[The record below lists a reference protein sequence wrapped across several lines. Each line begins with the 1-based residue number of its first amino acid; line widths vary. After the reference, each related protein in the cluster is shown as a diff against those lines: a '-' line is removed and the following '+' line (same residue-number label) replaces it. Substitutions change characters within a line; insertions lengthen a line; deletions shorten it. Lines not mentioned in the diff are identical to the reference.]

1 MWLCGARQWRGHT
14 GTSSEPARGTRGEPP
29 PLYSRGGATLN
40 ACHSHHGMLLGQAG
54 LAARDA
60 WMAGGAVEAIPSQP
74 QVAQLQ
80 HHNPT
85 FLVHH
90 AADSS
95 LTSARDNCRGSC
107 HCEDR
112 GRRWAD
118 GAASSLW
125 AKLHQSPHW
134 MRLGWLT
141 WPILS
146 SDVWD
151 GVLTRV

>member
-1 MWLCGARQWRGHT
+1 MDGPLGAPDVAVR
-14 GTSSEPARGTRGEPP
+14 
-29 PLYSRGGATLN
+29 GATVEGPNWYFVRAGAGHQRSTTTALFTRRRH
-40 ACHSHHGMLLGQAG
+40 AQRLTYPSRDVAWSGWLGCEGCVDGRGRCRSHLVTTTSGTTA
-54 LAARDA
+54 
-60 WMAGGAVEAIPSQP
+60 
-74 QVAQLQ
+74 

-118 GAASSLW
+118 GATSSLW

-134 MRLGWLT
+134 AT
-141 WPILS
+141 
-146 SDVWD
+146 
-151 GVLTRV
+151 TAA